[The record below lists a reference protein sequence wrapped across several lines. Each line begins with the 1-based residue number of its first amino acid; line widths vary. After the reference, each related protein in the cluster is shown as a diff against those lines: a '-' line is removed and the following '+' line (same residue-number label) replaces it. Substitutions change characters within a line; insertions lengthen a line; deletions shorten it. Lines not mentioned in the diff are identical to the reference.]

1 MLTNE
6 WLERDLPAKPAAA
19 VALLAPTTLHGSPFA
34 DISTAWSPNLKQLL
48 DYCYLFWLTIC
59 NTNNNTVASFTGSTI
74 YNSHRKFDR
83 KKGTQFR
90 YNEAINSLKNKNK

>member
-59 NTNNNTVASFTGSTI
+59 NTNNNTVASFTGSTLI
-74 YNSHRKFDR
+74 ENSTEKR
-83 KKGTQFR
+83 
-90 YNEAINSLKNKNK
+90 ELNSGIMKLLIV